1 LDPPLREG
9 PASVA
14 SALSDPEN
22 SLPAIVGSAVWRDS
36 VAGMRMKMKMKMKMN
51 GSGEIRRE

>member
-36 VAGMRMKMKMKMKMN
+36 VAGMRMKMKMKMN